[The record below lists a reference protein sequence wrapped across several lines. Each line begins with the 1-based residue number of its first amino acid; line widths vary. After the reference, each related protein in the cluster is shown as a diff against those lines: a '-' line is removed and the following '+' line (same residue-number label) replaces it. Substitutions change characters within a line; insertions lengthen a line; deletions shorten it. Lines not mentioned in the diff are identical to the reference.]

1 MQRPLDTKSDLRIL
15 LEAEAILGLLALSQS
30 GVFELISSDALI
42 FEIERT
48 PDLTRREYALAILS
62 RAKHYIQLV
71 PAIEE
76 RARELVALGFKPLDA
91 LHLASAVA
99 GKADYLCTCDDR
111 FLKRADALK
120 VISTE
125 VITPIEL
132 IREVGPWKSK

>member
-111 FLKRADALK
+111 FLKRAGALK